1 MPHLTVVTR
10 DGTTHELEA
19 ETGFSVMETI
29 RDKGID
35 ELLALCGGCCSCATC
50 HVYVDDAFVDVLPK
64 MTEDENDLLDSSDH
78 RQANSRLSCQIAMS
92 PDLDKLKVTI
102 APED

>member
-50 HVYVDDAFVDVLPK
+50 HVYVERGPAEVQAPGSGD
-64 MTEDENDLLDSSDH
+64 EDDLLEGSGH
-78 RQANSRLSCQIAMS
+78 RRADSRLSCQLMLTDALGELI
-92 PDLDKLKVTI
+92 VRI